1 MRTLTGML
9 DGTFTAPAA
18 GNTMDMGSQSMVAVH
33 IVVSAISGTT
43 PSATFVLE
51 DSADGTNWANVAT
64 SGAVTA
70 VGVTVLRSGT
80 VPLSRYVRARLSAF
94 TGTTP
99 SITTA
104 TQGVAR

>member
-51 DSADGTNWANVAT
+51 DSPDGTNWANVAT
-64 SGAVTA
+64 SAAVTA
-70 VGVTVLRSGT
+70 VGVTVLRSSGST
-80 VPLSRYVRARLSAF
+80 TPLSRYVRARLSAF
-94 TGTTP
+94 TGTT
-99 SITTA
+99 
-104 TQGVAR
+104 